1 MAGNDSAM
9 GMAITVP
16 DSVFTDLDRL
26 EKKIMGLGTITNNIS
41 GNIVAAFKRMAAGVD
56 PFLSKVE
63 SAESALKRLGNADIS
78 KSFSSIGQYSGDVDK
93 AASSMTDMANA
104 MNRLGGSSK
113 SIAELKD
120 SIKTLN
126 KELSDIENPLYGAEQ
141 QLKVDE
147 RYDLKTALKEAETS
161 SQQRIEVERKRI
173 ESESK
178 LDEKAYQAWLKRK
191 SMEQE
196 AAQKAED
203 KKFAATRDRI
213 YRQNRLFEQ
222 EAKKR
227 QESYAEQNR
236 LAKENSAQAQKSYN
250 ERLRM
255 YEQMFDEME
264 RRQRKAYLQTPTGAL
279 ESADNARTYAQR
291 AQAMRNLEAA
301 IKNLDSTEKD
311 YQKTLDRLSARY
323 KQLKAEQD
331 KVAVSMNGVKKSQH
345 QLMDISGQLMRRLA
359 LVFSVSQITQYV
371 QTLARVRG
379 EFELQNAALTAI
391 MQNKDEA
398 DKLFGQITELA
409 VQSPFQL
416 KELVTYTKELA
427 AYRIENEKLYDTTK
441 MLADVSAGLGVD
453 MSRLI
458 LAYGQVKAANYL
470 RGTELRQFSEAGI
483 NILGELATYFSEI
496 ENRAVSVGE
505 VFEMVSNRMV
515 TFGDVEEIFRR
526 ITSDG
531 GIFANMQEVQSRT
544 LAGMISNMRDSVD
557 VMLNEIGKANEDVL
571 KGSVEAV
578 GDLMKNWREVVFV
591 IKEIGV
597 IISPIASYFAL
608 AKVASSGF
616 AKSLMEWAV
625 KIPGINT
632 MLGKTTEWLNKMAQ
646 RGPRAAKGINILRN
660 ALGGIATIGAVAVI
674 TAIAGALINLYRTA
688 TQARREAE
696 RLSKELGGIFTE
708 DIRTARNNVAMYEEL
723 VEKLK
728 DVNQGSQEHR
738 DIIAQLNSQYGEY
751 IGYIVTEQTSYEQLK
766 DSIDAVT
773 ESIMRRARAA
783 SQEKALQAVY
793 QSVSNDIADAQTELR
808 DVLSTGIIS
817 GIGRSATESEI
828 NSIFGLIEK
837 RIKEEGKT
845 FSNALDLK
853 EVLTQFYQMEAAI
866 PLDSLK
872 ALETLRDAYR
882 REMSA
887 ELRME
892 QQINEAYGKRYDTAE
907 QVAKI
912 DANNAT
918 RDAELAALE
927 KRTDLS
933 KWQYNQEKARI
944 EQLYKLKE
952 IDLNVDFGLFTP
964 EEGERQKN
972 AILHWATDTIADVN
986 RQIEEDLKGKG
997 FTDELISNFLVTL
1010 DMQKSGIPE
1019 IEKSVIA
1026 NYRQTEESIERQN
1039 RLKTAGNAIDEE
1051 LLASL
1056 NKRLQG
1062 YYAMAEALGIVDQLQ
1077 EKQAGRSKTQM
1088 TLYDK
1093 QIDAIKRA
1101 GKAYQNELELYDP
1114 ETARRNIEN
1123 RYRNLFD
1130 ELGIGN
1136 LIGTMEFD
1144 AGGIVAALESLIER
1158 ASKEAGEKGKIAIE
1172 KAVAETKAEINVDVR
1187 TEAIGNVGDSFDDL
1201 MSGYNIAVQ
1210 LDETGLDKDA
1220 IAQMFGIDETSI
1232 SGIRKAIE
1240 QAWIDA
1246 ANSQEQV
1253 LAQMENRA
1261 AITYTNVGKAVQS
1274 LGQEGVKAF
1283 QSQVDAMDKALAEE
1297 QKKWMDLFID
1307 YIAKSVDEIKQAQNE
1322 GAVGIG
1328 FAKQFF
1334 DEGKLSAQQYGT
1346 VIKNI
1351 IQDTNEEISKI
1362 NLEKFKDSPE
1372 YIQAMGNLAAY
1383 SAGELQILLDK
1394 LRKFIAESS
1403 GNIDASD
1410 MEAYMNAI
1418 ERVQEQIDKLRSPL
1432 ENNPFSEY
1440 SRLVALEKEFNAAQ
1454 ENHNRLLEEQAIR
1467 QRTVLLYEQK
1477 LAELKQRQQNGE
1489 DVGAEIWATDADL
1502 ISATENLE
1510 NANKQV
1516 KVSQANLGNISG
1528 EIENI
1533 TDGASIGLV
1542 KVQKIVD
1549 GITQS
1554 VEVATVLFDEIK
1566 GIADSFGADT
1576 DEGAW
1581 KEASLIIGSIGDFAS
1596 GAGQSVTKFMSG
1608 DIFGGIIS
1616 AVQTVGGLVKNINAI
1631 HDNRREQIIIN
1642 ETEKVEDLERAYE
1655 NLQDRM
1661 DEISSASQANELK
1674 ESLERNYDQQ
1684 IESYKRMIA
1693 AEQDKKDS
1701 DNEQIKEYQQA
1712 IEDLEKRQAEDLES
1726 ILTTAGG
1733 MAKSEYLSAADE
1745 FVDSWLSAFQETGDG
1760 LSGLEG
1766 NFNEFFLD
1774 VLKRQAALQI
1784 VSKWT
1789 DQISDSVNAALKDDS
1804 ALTTDEGR
1812 KIIEDAMAQ
1821 LPGLN
1826 EALKNFFA
1834 AYSDIVQDA
1843 ETAEGSLSG
1852 LQKGIQGVTEE
1863 TAQVLEALLNS
1874 MRYYVADSNLQLHNI
1889 YMLFSGNEAV
1899 PNPMLAELRT
1909 QTEQIRAINKLIR
1922 NVTASGHPKGGDG
1935 IKIFMN

>member
-1 MAGNDSAM
+1 M

-16 DSVFTDLDRL
+16 DSVFKDLNRL
-26 EKKIMGLGTITNNIS
+26 ERKIMGLGTITNNIS
-41 GNIVAAFKRMAAGVD
+41 GNIVAAFKRMADGVD

-63 SAESALKRLGNADIS
+63 SAESALKNIGNVDFS
-78 KSFSSIGQYSGDVDK
+78 KSFASVGKYSGNVEK
-93 AASSMTDMANA
+93 AASSMVDMANT
-104 MNRLGGSSK
+104 MNRVDFSTNIERADRRL
-113 SIAELKD
+113 
-120 SIKTLN
+120 
-126 KELSDIENPLYGAEQ
+126 KELVSD
-141 QLKVDE
+141 LKVYEDFLNTPNTKNQIIATE
-147 RYDLKTALKEAETS
+147 GIEQASKEIRGLIAAIPELEKLQSILNRNDLFQNYIDGLNGATLESRRQKEE
-161 SQQRIEVERKRI
+161 
-173 ESESK
+173 
-178 LDEKAYQAWLKRK
+178 
-191 SMEQE
+191 MEQLNGYYRE
-196 AAQKAED
+196 LEKSSAKAAREQERAAAQAAKA
-203 KKFAATRDRI
+203 
-213 YRQNRLFEQ
+213 
-222 EAKKR
+222 
-227 QESYAEQNR
+227 AEKQAR
-236 LAKENSAQAQKSYN
+236 ELAKLQ
-250 ERLRM
+250 
-255 YEQMFDEME
+255 EQ
-264 RRQRKAYLQTPTGAL
+264 QRKAYLQTPTGAL

-301 IKNLDSTEKD
+301 IKSLDSTEQD
-311 YQKTLDRLSARY
+311 YQKTLNQLSARY

-331 KVAVSMNGVKKSQH
+331 KVTQSLNGMRESQH
-345 QLMDISGQLMRRLA
+345 HLMDTSGQLMRALA
-359 LVFSVSQITQYV
+359 LMFSVSQIQQYV
-371 QTLARVRG
+371 TTLARVRG
-379 EFELQNAALTAI
+379 EFELQNAALASI
-391 MQNKDEA
+391 LQNKDEA
-398 DKLFGQITELA
+398 DRLFGQITELA

-505 VFEMVSNRMV
+505 VFNMVSNRMV
-515 TFGDVEEIFRR
+515 RFQDVEEVFHRL
-526 ITSDG
+526 TSEG
-531 GIFANMQEVQSRT
+531 GMFANMQEVQSRT
-544 LAGMISNMRDSVD
+544 LAGMISNMRDSVEI
-557 VMLNEIGKANEDVL
+557 MLNDIGQANDGPLKASVNLVRRLMENWRTIAALAPTILTPLIGYNTIMFAINNRQKVFNSL
-571 KGSVEAV
+571 LKIRNAFQATFTALIKGSTVAQRTFNIAANSSPYLLV
-578 GDLMKNWREVVFV
+578 GS
-591 IKEIGV
+591 IIIGV
-597 IISPIASYFAL
+597 LTTVIS
-608 AKVASSGF
+608 
-616 AKSLMEWAV
+616 
-625 KIPGINT
+625 
-632 MLGKTTEWLNKMAQ
+632 
-646 RGPRAAKGINILRN
+646 
-660 ALGGIATIGAVAVI
+660 
-674 TAIAGALINLYRTA
+674 LIR
-688 TQARREAE
+688 
-696 RLSKELGGIFTE
+696 
-708 DIRTARNNVAMYEEL
+708 
-723 VEKLK
+723 
-728 DVNQGSQEHR
+728 
-738 DIIAQLNSQYGEY
+738 
-751 IGYIVTEQTSYEQLK
+751 
-766 DSIDAVT
+766 
-773 ESIMRRARAA
+773 
-783 SQEKALQAVY
+783 
-793 QSVSNDIADAQTELR
+793 
-808 DVLSTGIIS
+808 
-817 GIGRSATESEI
+817 
-828 NSIFGLIEK
+828 
-837 RIKEEGKT
+837 
-845 FSNALDLK
+845 
-853 EVLTQFYQMEAAI
+853 
-866 PLDSLK
+866 
-872 ALETLRDAYR
+872 
-882 REMSA
+882 
-887 ELRME
+887 
-892 QQINEAYGKRYDTAE
+892 
-907 QVAKI
+907 
-912 DANNAT
+912 NAT
-918 RDAELAALE
+918 REQREMNATINEGVQNARELSSNFERLADIATDTASSAEE
-927 KRTDLS
+927 
-933 KWQYNQEKARI
+933 
-944 EQLYKLKE
+944 
-952 IDLNVDFGLFTP
+952 
-964 EEGERQKN
+964 QKN
-972 AILHWATDTIADVN
+972 AIEELNRSYGELIPSQNLTSEGLKELKGDYHAVTSAIYDKIEAQTKEKLAQEAQNNASNKINNAYDSIVNGLQKYNISSNAALTITRELQTRIENGLVRSAEHARAELGNIAVEFTGEERYRNLSRVNNNFDGLFENVKRLYNRVSDLEEKLQDIDNMSIELFRKGGGTGLYESLSEELRKISGTTEDWRKKIEQDESLNLKFTIEIDEAAKDARIKEIQSFIDEVNMLIETGTYSDIQRASAENVIADAKKEIEKIRVSD
-986 RQIEEDLKGKG
+986 QIDQINDLRVAISRLYNVDLGKLSITEMLPTSSFDEYTKSLSDYVDNMKETIDLFAEAKDKGE
-997 FTDELISNFLVTL
+997 TIPLMQQDSLIGVGNTIENYTNTYNALVTL
-1010 DMQKSGIPE
+1010 LDRLIYRPE
-1019 IEKSVIA
+1019 KDNQSD
-1026 NYRQTEESIERQN
+1026 N
-1039 RLKTAGNAIDEE
+1039 RDKMISE
-1051 LLASL
+1051 L
-1056 NKRLQG
+1056 NR
-1062 YYAMAEALGIVDQLQ
+1062 
-1077 EKQAGRSKTQM
+1077 
-1088 TLYDK
+1088 

-1101 GKAYQNELELYDP
+1101 SKAYQDALKLYNETD
-1114 ETARRNIEN
+1114 AASKIRRD
-1123 RYRNLFD
+1123 YTSLFT
-1130 ELGIGN
+1130 EVGLGDM
-1136 LIGTMEFD
+1136 IGTMEFD
-1144 AGGIVAALESLIER
+1144 AGGIISALESLIKT
-1158 ASKEAGEKGKIAIE
+1158 ASE
-1172 KAVAETKAEINVDVR
+1172 KAGKAGSVAVEKAITDYKGEINVEVR
-1187 TEAIGNVGDSFDDL
+1187 TQGIENVGDLFDDL
-1201 MSGYNIAVQ
+1201 MSGYNIALQ

-1232 SGIRKAIE
+1232 SGIRKKVG

-1246 ANSQEQV
+1246 ANEQERV
-1253 LAQMENRA
+1253 LAQMEGRA
-1261 AITYTNVGKAVQS
+1261 AITYTNVAAAVAS
-1274 LGQEGVKAF
+1274 LGEEGTKAF
-1283 QSQVDAMDKALAEE
+1283 QSQVDAMDKAIANE
-1297 QKKWMDLFID
+1297 QKKWMDMFID
-1307 YIAKSVDEIKQAQNE
+1307 YLANSVDEIKQVQNK
-1322 GAVGIG
+1322 GAVGIS

-1334 DEGKLSAQQYGT
+1334 DEGKLSAEQYGT

-1351 IQDTNEEISKI
+1351 IQDTNKEISKL

-1418 ERVQEQIDKLRSPL
+1418 ERVEEQIDKLRSPW

-1467 QRTVLLYEQK
+1467 QQTVLLYEQK

-1554 VEVATVLFDEIK
+1554 VEIATVLFDEIK

-1581 KEASLIIGSIGDFAS
+1581 KEASLIMGSIGDFAS
-1596 GAGQSVTKFMSG
+1596 GASQSVTKFMSG

-1642 ETEKVEDLERAYE
+1642 ETEKVEDLERAYK
-1655 NLQDRM
+1655 NLRDRM

-1712 IEDLEKRQAEDLES
+1712 IEDLENRQAEDLES

-1784 VSKWT
+1784 ASKWT
-1789 DQISDSVNAALKDDS
+1789 DQIADSVNAALKDDS

-1874 MRYYVADSNLQLHNI
+1874 MRYYVADSNLQLRNI
-1889 YMLFSGNEAV
+1889 YMLLSGNEAV

>member
-1 MAGNDSAM
+1 M

-16 DSVFTDLDRL
+16 DSVFKDLNRL
-26 EKKIMGLGTITNNIS
+26 ERKIMGLGTITNNIS
-41 GNIVAAFKRMAAGVD
+41 GNIVAAFKRMADGVD

-63 SAESALKRLGNADIS
+63 SAESALKNIGNVDFS
-78 KSFSSIGQYSGDVDK
+78 KSFASVGKYSGNVEK
-93 AASSMTDMANA
+93 AASSMVDMANT
-104 MNRLGGSSK
+104 MNRVDFSTNIERADRRL
-113 SIAELKD
+113 
-120 SIKTLN
+120 
-126 KELSDIENPLYGAEQ
+126 KELVSD
-141 QLKVDE
+141 LKVYEDFLNTPNTKNQIIAAE
-147 RYDLKTALKEAETS
+147 GIEQASKEIRGLIAAIPELEKLQSILNRNDLFQNYIDGLNGATLESRRQKEE
-161 SQQRIEVERKRI
+161 
-173 ESESK
+173 
-178 LDEKAYQAWLKRK
+178 
-191 SMEQE
+191 MEQLNGYYRE
-196 AAQKAED
+196 LEKSSAKAAREQERAAAQAAKA
-203 KKFAATRDRI
+203 
-213 YRQNRLFEQ
+213 
-222 EAKKR
+222 
-227 QESYAEQNR
+227 AEKQAR
-236 LAKENSAQAQKSYN
+236 ELAKLQ
-250 ERLRM
+250 
-255 YEQMFDEME
+255 EQ
-264 RRQRKAYLQTPTGAL
+264 QRKAYLQTPTGAL

-578 GDLMKNWREVVFV
+578 TDLMKNWREVVFV
-591 IKEIGV
+591 IKELSVVLGPV
-597 IISPIASYFAL
+597 ATVFAL
-608 AKVASSGF
+608 AKVGTSGF
-616 AKSLMEWAV
+616 ANQLLSLGLMMPKLNTQILNLGIGVEKFANNLFKSQ
-625 KIPGINT
+625 K
-632 MLGKTTEWLNKMAQ
+632 
-646 RGPRAAKGINILRN
+646 AASVFKKAIGGLA
-660 ALGGIATIGAVAVI
+660 ALGTTAVI
-674 TAIAGALINLYRTA
+674 LAIVGALANFIRKA
-688 TQARREAE
+688 SEAGREARRL
-696 RLSKELGGIFTE
+696 RKELDGIFTE

-723 VEKLK
+723 VGKLK

-845 FSNALDLK
+845 FGSALDLR

-912 DANNAT
+912 DANNAA
-918 RDAELAALE
+918 RDAELEALRQ
-927 KRTDLS
+927 RTDLS

-964 EEGERQKN
+964 EEGKRQKT

-1010 DMQKSGIPE
+1010 DMQQSGIPE

-1062 YYAMAEALGIVDQLQ
+1062 YYAMADALGIVDQLQ
-1077 EKQAGRSKTQM
+1077 EKQAGGAKDQL

-1093 QIDAIKRA
+1093 QIDAIRRA

-1114 ETARRNIEN
+1114 ETASRNIEN

-1130 ELGIGN
+1130 ELELDD

-1144 AGGIVAALESLIER
+1144 AGGIVTALESLIDR
-1158 ASKEAGEKGKIAIE
+1158 ASKEAGKKGEIAIE

-1187 TEAIGNVGDSFDDL
+1187 TEAIGNVGDLFDDL
-1201 MSGYNIAVQ
+1201 MSGYNIALQ

-1232 SGIRKAIE
+1232 SGIRKTIE

-1283 QSQVDAMDKALAEE
+1283 QLQVDAMDKALANE
-1297 QKKWMDLFID
+1297 QKKWMNMFID
-1307 YIAKSVDEIKQAQNE
+1307 YLANSVDEIKQVQNK
-1322 GAVGIG
+1322 GAVGIS

-1334 DEGKLSAQQYGT
+1334 DEGKLSAEQYGT

-1351 IQDTNEEISKI
+1351 IQDTNKEISKL
-1362 NLEKFKDSPE
+1362 NLEKFKESPE

-1403 GNIDASD
+1403 GNIAASD

-1418 ERVQEQIDKLRSPL
+1418 ERVQEQIDNLKSPF
-1432 ENNPFSEY
+1432 ENNPFAQFKE
-1440 SRLVALEKEFNAAQ
+1440 LVSLEKEFNIAQ
-1454 ENHNRLLEEQAIR
+1454 AEHNELLQEREIR
-1467 QRTVLLYEQK
+1467 QQTVVALEQK
-1477 LAELKQRQQNGE
+1477 LAELKKRQENGE
-1489 DVGAEIWATDADL
+1489 DVSGEIRATDADL
-1502 ISATENLE
+1502 VSAVEDFENINSEINQSESGL
-1510 NANKQV
+1510 
-1516 KVSQANLGNISG
+1516 SIISG
-1528 EIENI
+1528 K
-1533 TDGASIGLV
+1533 IGQIAGTAGTTLGM
-1542 KVQKIVD
+1542 VD
-1549 GITQS
+1549 LIIKGVGQS
-1554 VEVATVLFDEIK
+1554 VEATVQLFGELKDL
-1566 GIADSFGADT
+1566 AASFGADT
-1576 DEGAW
+1576 ENGAW
-1581 KEASLIIGSIGDFAS
+1581 SDASIFFEGMGNFNQHVMEGWENLKSGNVAGAVLNTFAS
-1596 GAGQSVTKFMSG
+1596 IF
-1608 DIFGGIIS
+1608 DIIKGINS
-1616 AVQTVGGLVKNINAI
+1616 L
-1631 HDNRREQIIIN
+1631 HDNQREKIIIA
-1642 ETEKVEDLERAYE
+1642 ETEKAEDLERAYE

-1784 VSKWT
+1784 ASKWT
-1789 DQISDSVNAALKDDS
+1789 DQIADSVNAALKDDS